1 MYFSSM
7 SIERGKT
14 YLAMKDSIYKA
25 KVDGNWFFLIAIFI
39 SVVMLLIGITSKTQ
53 TNEYYYGVIA
63 VALLA
68 CILFVFASK
77 SSYTLTTDRL
87 VIKFFMYTNDL
98 PYTYIQHVKK
108 SNYPSSGRKAAFAKE
123 GISIYYNQGN
133 ILFIAPENRLEFMK
147 DIESRANHIQI
158 IEK

>member
-1 MYFSSM
+1 
-7 SIERGKT
+7 
-14 YLAMKDSIYKA
+14 MKDRIYKA
-25 KVDGNWFFLIAIFI
+25 KVDGNWFFLIGVFI
-39 SVVMLLIGITSKTQ
+39 SAVMILIGITSKTQ
-53 TNEYYYGVIA
+53 TNEYYYGVVA

-77 SSYTLTTDRL
+77 SSYTLTNDKL
-87 VIKFFMYTNDL
+87 VIKFFMYTNEL
-98 PYTYIQHVKK
+98 PYSYIQHAKK

-133 ILFIAPENRLEFMK
+133 ILFIAPKGRSEFIK
-147 DIESRANHIQI
+147 DILSRADHIQI